1 MQALGNPEFVF
12 SEDRQ
17 SGILF
22 IKALDVDGVKMFEK
36 VELELDFTTSTF
48 MLKKTVD
55 ADTTIPDDP
64 IETVCLN
71 ANKTIAYPDA
81 IKIEDIAQNPEG
93 IEYDKNDHT
102 FLLSSQNATPIIK
115 VNLDGTF
122 KPFTSGEIFPL
133 STAGLQ
139 IDYERNRLLV
149 ASFNGTELFDN
160 NPETKGASYL
170 KIYNLNTGI
179 FEKKINLSSLV
190 PDASAYLAND
200 VAVDKDGNVY
210 ISDWYAGLVYKV
222 DTEGEPTVFWK
233 NNSGIDAEPNGLDVH
248 PDGYLLVSLVKV
260 NDKGIYSEY
269 GLVKILLN
277 DPQSATNVNITD
289 PRFGGF
295 DGMVLTSKGNV
306 IGVTNNQKTP
316 GGNTL
321 IELSGKNDWESA
333 EVIHSK
339 NMTASTTVAVTPENE
354 HYVINQD
361 FSNDFAKTWTIERIE
376 F

>member
-1 MQALGNPEFVF
+1 MKRRSKMKNSLISIAGISVIALMSTACSYT
-12 SEDRQ
+12 SE
-17 SGILF
+17 
-22 IKALDVDGVKMFEK
+22 K
-36 VELELDFTTSTF
+36 
-48 MLKKTVD
+48 
-55 ADTTIPDDP
+55 
-64 IETVCLN
+64 
-71 ANKTIAYPDA
+71 IAYPKV

-122 KPFTSGEIFPL
+122 KPFTSGDKFPL
-133 STAGLQ
+133 SSAGLQ
-139 IDYERNRLLV
+139 VDYERNRLLV
-149 ASFNGTELFDN
+149 ASFNGTELFDD
-160 NPETKGASYL
+160 NPETKGTSYL
-170 KIYNLNTGI
+170 RIYNLNTGI
-179 FEKKINLSSLV
+179 FEKEINLSSLV
-190 PDASAYLAND
+190 PDANSYFAND

-222 DTEGEPTVFWK
+222 DIEGKPTVFWK

-277 DPQSATNVNITD
+277 DPKSATNVNITD
-289 PRFGGF
+289 PSFTGF
-295 DGMVLTSKGNV
+295 DGMVLTSNGNV

-339 NMTASTTVAVTPENE
+339 NMTASTTVAVTPEND